1 MANLPN
7 SHGQM
12 EKLGDLF
19 FERDGKI
26 WHAAKF
32 KKIYLSRKMAKLG
45 DLKPSCDKTG
55 KQLLIVMG
63 QKFSCHVKHL
73 NLTWIHQHNLP
84 WAHNIM
90 FHLMFCGLD

>member
-1 MANLPN
+1 
-7 SHGQM
+7 M

-45 DLKPSCDKTG
+45 DLKPSCDKNKEISTN
-55 KQLLIVMG
+55 
-63 QKFSCHVKHL
+63 CHGSKS
-73 NLTWIHQHNLP
+73 
-84 WAHNIM
+84 
-90 FHLMFCGLD
+90 